1 MMNLL
6 QIVISRSAPCL
17 VGLKTMGPLSK
28 EIPEIDLRSIWDI
41 IRIRGWIIPLCVI
54 IGISLMY
61 AQESN
66 LQTTPSSILV
76 EKTYEPRDETSTLSI
91 YGIDPASI
99 KEFPTFQNQLESI
112 IAETP
117 AIIAVEI
124 QGSVSVTV
132 TRAEPQVALTHIA
145 TDKYGKQQLTM
156 LNVGQPN
163 YLLSCQSSKEED
175 CNQAIEIY
183 VERISSA
190 RATAIQRGIQTLA
203 EQVQS
208 VAKQTT
214 GDISQLQLQ
223 QTALTAVLRAT
234 TGEMGFVSAR
244 VEAKSGTVS
253 TVKASTF
260 LFGGAFGLVVALFI
274 ILQLT
279 IVDDKVRNQRKLRTK
294 SDLPIF
300 LGEISKSNQDAD
312 VTHFIA
318 ALVAQIPSAGNSV
331 VFIPTL
337 KGQNVA
343 GLVGLCSQR
352 ITNNKIGF
360 EESVHIDEMSI
371 DQLSAQSK
379 TYVIVAEQ
387 NLSTIHDVKRNSQV
401 LSRSNN
407 RILGTVLVSSSI

>member
-1 MMNLL
+1 
-6 QIVISRSAPCL
+6 
-17 VGLKTMGPLSK
+17 
-28 EIPEIDLRSIWDI
+28 
-41 IRIRGWIIPLCVI
+41 
-54 IGISLMY
+54 MY

-66 LQTTPSSILV
+66 LQTTPSSVLV

-99 KEFPTFQNQLESI
+99 KEFPTFQNQLETV
-112 IAETP
+112 IAETS
-117 AIIAVEI
+117 AIIADELG
-124 QGSVSVTV
+124 GSVSMII
-132 TRAEPQVALTHIA
+132 TRSEPQTSLTHIA

-163 YLLSCQSSKEED
+163 YILSCQSSTEQD

-183 VERISSA
+183 VKRISSA
-190 RATAIQRGIQTLA
+190 RATAIQRGIQALA
-203 EQVQS
+203 DQIQS

-223 QTALTAVLRAT
+223 QTALNVVLSST
-234 TGEMGFVSAR
+234 TGEMGFVSER
-244 VEAKSGTVS
+244 VEARSGTVS

-260 LFGGAFGLVVALFI
+260 LFGGAFGLVLALLI

-279 IVDDKVRNQRKLRTK
+279 IVDDKVRNERILRTK
-294 SDLPIF
+294 SDLPVF
-300 LGEISKSNQDAD
+300 LGEISKSNQDSD
-312 VTHFIA
+312 VTHFVA
-318 ALVAQIPSAGNSV
+318 ALVAQIPTAGNSV

-337 KGQNVA
+337 KGQNVTR
-343 GLVGLCSQR
+343 LVGLCSQR
-352 ITNNKIGF
+352 ITNNQIVF
-360 EESVHIDEMSI
+360 EESAHIDEMSV

-379 TYVIVAEQ
+379 TYVLIAAK
-387 NLSTIHDVKRNSQV
+387 NHSTIHDVKRNSQV

>member
-1 MMNLL
+1 
-6 QIVISRSAPCL
+6 
-17 VGLKTMGPLSK
+17 MGPLTK

-41 IRIRGWIIPLCVI
+41 VRVRGWIIPLCVI
-54 IGISLMY
+54 IGIGLMY

-66 LQTTPSSILV
+66 LQTTPSSVLV

-99 KEFPTFQNQLESI
+99 KEFPTFQNQLETV

-117 AIIAVEI
+117 AIIADELD
-124 QGSVSVTV
+124 GSVSMTI
-132 TRAEPQVALTHIA
+132 TRSEPQTSLTHIA

-163 YLLSCQSSKEED
+163 YILSCQSSTEQD

-183 VERISSA
+183 VKRISSA

-203 EQVQS
+203 DQIQS

-223 QTALTAVLRAT
+223 QTALTAVLSST
-234 TGEMGFVSAR
+234 TGEMGFVSER
-244 VEAKSGTVS
+244 VEARSGTVS

-260 LFGGAFGLVVALFI
+260 LFGGAFGLVLALLI

-279 IVDDKVRNQRKLRTK
+279 IVDDKVRNQRVLRTK
-294 SDLPIF
+294 SDLPVF

-312 VTHFIA
+312 VTHFVA
-318 ALVAQIPSAGNSV
+318 ALVAQIPTAGNSV

-337 KGQNVA
+337 KGQNVT
-343 GLVGLCSQR
+343 GLVVLCSR
-352 ITNNKIGF
+352 HITNNKIMI
-360 EESVHIDEMSI
+360 EASVHIDEMSI

-379 TYVIVAEQ
+379 TYVLVTEL
-387 NLSTIHDVKRNSQV
+387 NNSTIHDVKRNSQV